1 MNRGKGIDKPPVL
14 ILFVSIHASERGSIS
29 LVLYYHSCLRLCGRV
44 VNVMLVWIF
53 YNI

>member
-29 LVLYYHSCLRLCGRV
+29 LVLYYHSCLRLCGRAFCER
-44 VNVMLVWIF
+44 NVGLDIL
-53 YNI
+53 